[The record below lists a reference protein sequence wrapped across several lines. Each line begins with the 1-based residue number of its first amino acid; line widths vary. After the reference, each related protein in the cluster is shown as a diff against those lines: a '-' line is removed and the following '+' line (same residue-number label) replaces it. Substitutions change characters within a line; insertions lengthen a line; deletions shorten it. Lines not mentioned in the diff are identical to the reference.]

1 MKMQQEECSGH
12 DASVLCTFLGWGVYI
27 RNTLR
32 HRGGA
37 KRRAEPRTLGGVGA
51 PTSVRSGR
59 EGDKP
64 RPDYCLPNLTPWR
77 LSVVSVRCSAFKARF
92 DKVRYLL

>member
-37 KRRAEPRTLGGVGA
+37 KRRAGA
-51 PTSVRSGR
+51 PYPGR
-59 EGDKP
+59 CGGSDQCPVGTGGGKP